1 MKTGRKDWDEQIIS
15 VKSRAGLLALIETAL
30 TAAADSLPS
39 GEVGELERKFADVLA
54 GPIPE
59 DEPVFLARGQ
69 EIHGPET
76 ARNWARRL
84 ASHPTSDHTVAE
96 MAHSAMLQADAM
108 ERWPVTKQPDLK
120 AGE

>member
-1 MKTGRKDWDEQIIS
+1 MKTGRRDWDDQIIS
-15 VKSRAGLLALIETAL
+15 VKSKAKLLEMIDTVL
-30 TAAADSLPS
+30 DSLTVRE
-39 GEVGELERKFADVLA
+39 GLKKAFADILA

-59 DEPVFLARGQ
+59 DEPVFLLRGQ
-69 EIHGPET
+69 DLHGPET

-108 ERWPVTKQPDLK
+108 ERWPVTKQPDLTK
-120 AGE
+120 ES